1 MPSFVLIFSVATRNC
16 MGTVYI
22 KSIKSGSE
30 IIKGLSVYPTSNK
43 QYLWEEKRFLNL
55 FFWILNTLPRGLIAL
70 LTKIFD
76 QFLDTLGHTSV
87 KFCRNLFAS
96 FFGTWGYKI
105 KSFLY
110 QRYFFPGLF
119 WNGAKEAKASNQTEQ
134 QMFLFDIFKVNF
146 LNNPRTRFLQDKE
159 KNDVWVHMKMP
170 QGIEFLYFAALSPA
184 KTKFL
189 TDEEFTVS
197 WFCNSNTS
205 F

>member
-43 QYLWEEKRFLNL
+43 QYLWEEKRF
-55 FFWILNTLPRGLIAL
+55 F
-70 LTKIFD
+70 KSV
-76 QFLDTLGHTSV
+76 FLDSKYFAQRFNRPVNKDFWPVFGHPRSY
-87 KFCRNLFAS
+87 FC
-96 FFGTWGYKI
+96 KI
-105 KSFLY
+105 LQKSFCLIFLELEGIRFRVFCIKDISF
-110 QRYFFPGLF
+110 QVCPEMVLKRQT
-119 WNGAKEAKASNQTEQ
+119 KMSNKC
-134 QMFLFDIFKVNF
+134 FCLIS
-146 LNNPRTRFLQDKE
+146 LDKE